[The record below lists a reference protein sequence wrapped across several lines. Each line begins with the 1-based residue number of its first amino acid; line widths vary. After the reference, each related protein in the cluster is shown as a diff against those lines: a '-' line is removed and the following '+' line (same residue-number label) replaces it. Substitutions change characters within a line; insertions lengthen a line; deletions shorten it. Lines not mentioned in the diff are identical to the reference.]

1 MRVVSNCK
9 LSKRKTLMILI
20 MLWLIVTLMIYFGF
34 LHVQNEHAHLE
45 LVQNPIKRHAILQS
59 NKRNDIKNFKS
70 SGLLSFAL
78 MIRSTILVDPVS
90 QFYQS
95 VFPSLLAFWNENLC
109 KDLTIVLDE
118 DRYYPTYWMDEPAR
132 DTLKPILNVI
142 FKKEATPKYWNK
154 LYLTG
159 YDRQQYSTLQL
170 DKYTDNDII
179 IMLDTDSPFIVM
191 PTRQDFVDDK
201 TNKIKLIASNIYGGV
216 NRQHDWSA
224 SCKLLFNKFLIDG
237 MTMLPAVYH
246 RSTLI
251 NFRKYFTEILRRH
264 YLNFIIKYN
273 KTHSNYGYVD
283 NFNIDDKYPL
293 NNTEMDRTILYVLN
307 DPTDA
312 DKFTFADAFMFFA
325 SNFSNKPYSEYTL
338 LMNYAYIFE
347 HDKYEWHIDNWN
359 IENENKPHHRIT
371 GHWKYAK
378 PLTEKYARVTCC
390 HIYDNYL
397 LNNSFCNSV
406 KNYYP
411 DLNTFVEDWFIDG
424 DNFYSVSPQFSDIC
438 TTHSCHNAIRWK
450 RDDEKTIER
459 YEMMKD
465 MVNPQNGIFTQHS
478 LAIKHDNCLN
488 ISRLRLN
495 QVYQYIRLRH
505 KGLCVSRRFT
515 FCFPMDH
522 IHNCIA
528 KGKHGQL
535 PTPLDNHRN
544 YFRDISN
551 GKY

>member
-378 PLTEKYARVTCC
+378 PITEKYARVTCC
-390 HIYDNYL
+390 HIYFNHL
-397 LNNSFCNSV
+397 LDDIITV
-406 KNYYP
+406 KNDKLTYEFCDTVRNDYP
-411 DLNTFVEDWFIDG
+411 DLNSFFEDWFING
-424 DNFYSVSPQFSDIC
+424 GNFYSISPQFSDVC
-438 TTHSCHNAIRWK
+438 PDYRCQNAKRWN
-450 RDDEKTIER
+450 RNDEKTIKR
-459 YEMMKD
+459 YEMMRD
-465 MVNPQNGIFTQHS
+465 MVNPKNGIFSENS
-478 LAIKHDNCLN
+478 LLIKYNNCLN
-488 ISRLRLN
+488 ITRLRMN

-505 KGLCVSRRFT
+505 KG
-515 FCFPMDH
+515 
-522 IHNCIA
+522 
-528 KGKHGQL
+528 KHGEL
-535 PTPLDNHRN
+535 PKPSFHHRI
-544 YFRDISN
+544 YFKNISG
-551 GKY
+551 GKI